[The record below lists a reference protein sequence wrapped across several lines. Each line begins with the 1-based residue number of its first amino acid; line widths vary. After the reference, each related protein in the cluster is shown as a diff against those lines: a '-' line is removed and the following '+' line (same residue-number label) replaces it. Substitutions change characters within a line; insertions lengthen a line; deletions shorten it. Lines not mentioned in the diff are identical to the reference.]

1 MADRKRILIAD
12 DDPDLLDLLKFDLSH
27 QGYEVLVATN
37 GKDALAISL
46 SDHEID
52 VALLDVMM
60 PYIDG
65 YHVAYEI
72 TSKLGPKAPR
82 IVIMTSRDTER
93 EKGVAAMSGAID
105 FIQKPFDIA
114 DLHKRLANEF
124 EQRPQDATGGSG
136 SE

>member
-1 MADRKRILIAD
+1 
-12 DDPDLLDLLKFDLSH
+12 
-27 QGYEVLVATN
+27 
-37 GKDALAISL
+37 
-46 SDHEID
+46 
-52 VALLDVMM
+52 MM

-114 DLHKRLANEF
+114 DLHKRLAKEF
-124 EQRPQDATGGSG
+124 EQRPRDADGGS
-136 SE
+136 E

>member
-1 MADRKRILIAD
+1 
-12 DDPDLLDLLKFDLSH
+12 
-27 QGYEVLVATN
+27 
-37 GKDALAISL
+37 
-46 SDHEID
+46 
-52 VALLDVMM
+52 MM